1 MVCLGPRKKEKKN
14 LSPDEAAARG
24 LKKPTKLKKPST
36 LPTATATSA
45 AKKQPRTSLLEP
57 KTIPRPPSRNSLLS
71 TGRTPSPVHRPTS
84 PHKPPSSRPT
94 SMASVKSTASRVN
107 NTTTTTTSG
116 RPLSNVSNTKR
127 FPITEM
133 KEEVKGLKA
142 KNEENLKLIADQK
155 AELELLKQQLTVS
168 HDRPAHQQQQDEEDL
183 KKQEEQLLLREQEIE
198 ELRIKLEQQQIPSI
212 VIQQDEQKAEIL
224 AQKEKLLLE
233 KEAELEEQKRLID
246 EKVPHI
252 DQVASQLEALKIQNL
267 DAVNQLAS
275 KEKELEELRS
285 LIHEKPVEEVHDKQ
299 EALSKIEQLNI
310 QLEAQKKS
318 HEESLRVHEQALA
331 EKDLL
336 LKEQKESLELLQ
348 EDHSEEVHKLKTAQT
363 SSILTLKK
371 KHKQDKEQLE
381 TELEQTK
388 LEAETNPAS
397 TMDID
402 EHMERI
408 LHEFEQAEHSHIV
421 QIKDLEESHQSE
433 LDSLQ
438 DNQQAQVNKLKRTQN
453 LNRDVWTER
462 YLPTNAVSWPVPKG
476 SSIAKLRPTPSL
488 VESKSKT
495 LLRVLGNMPGYQNPE
510 PVLTP
515 LDPTKVQIYYS
526 SVSANSVIKRNQEQ
540 IQQLLET
547 HQIKFGLVDVAQSE
561 AARQYAK
568 RCNNNGKSQGRIKE
582 FPQIY
587 VGGEYRGQ
595 YEDVVEAIDQNQ
607 LDQLLHAAA
616 ERKFTSEERAAIQKA
631 ELNEEMAPKRSL
643 PPMPTLP
650 QLRPTK
656 SSVSKPVKTL
666 KDYDEDEEL
675 LMALEKEF
683 EAGNINLDDL

>member
-1 MVCLGPRKKEKKN
+1 PRKKEKKN
-14 LSPDEAAARG
+14 LSPDEAASRG

-36 LPTATATSA
+36 LPTATSA

-107 NTTTTTTSG
+107 NTTTSS
-116 RPLSNVSNTKR
+116 RPVSNVSNTKR

-168 HDRPAHQQQQDEEDL
+168 HDRPAQHQQEEEEL
-183 KKQEEQLLLREQEIE
+183 KKQEEQLLLREKEIE

-252 DQVASQLEALKIQNL
+252 DQVASQLEDLKIQNL

-336 LKEQKESLELLQ
+336 LKEQKESLDLLQ
-348 EDHSEEVHKLKTAQT
+348 EDHTEEVRKLKTAQT
-363 SSILTLKK
+363 SSILALKK
-371 KHKQDKEQLE
+371 KHKQDRAQLE
-381 TELEQTK
+381 AELEQTK
-388 LEAETNPAS
+388 LEAEKNPAS

-408 LHEFEQAEHSHIV
+408 LQEFEQAEHSHTV

-462 YLPTNAVSWPVPKG
+462 YLPTNAVSWPVPNG
-476 SSIAKLRPTPSL
+476 SGVAKLRPTPSL

-547 HQIKFGLVDVAQSE
+547 NQIKFGLVDVAQSE

-568 RCNNNGKSQGRIKE
+568 KCNNNGKSQGRIKE

-595 YEDVVEAIDQNQ
+595 FEDVVEAIDQNQ

-616 ERKFTSEERAAIQKA
+616 ERNFTSEERAAIQKA
-631 ELNEEMAPKRSL
+631 ELNEELAPKRSL

-675 LMALEKEF
+675 LLALEKEF
-683 EAGNINLDDL
+683 EAGNVNLDDL

>member
-1 MVCLGPRKKEKKN
+1 M
-14 LSPDEAAARG
+14 
-24 LKKPTKLKKPST
+24 
-36 LPTATATSA
+36 
-45 AKKQPRTSLLEP
+45 
-57 KTIPRPPSRNSLLS
+57 
-71 TGRTPSPVHRPTS
+71 
-84 PHKPPSSRPT
+84 
-94 SMASVKSTASRVN
+94 
-107 NTTTTTTSG
+107 
-116 RPLSNVSNTKR
+116 
-127 FPITEM
+127 
-133 KEEVKGLKA
+133 
-142 KNEENLKLIADQK
+142 
-155 AELELLKQQLTVS
+155 
-168 HDRPAHQQQQDEEDL
+168 
-183 KKQEEQLLLREQEIE
+183 
-198 ELRIKLEQQQIPSI
+198 
-212 VIQQDEQKAEIL
+212 
-224 AQKEKLLLE
+224 
-233 KEAELEEQKRLID
+233 
-246 EKVPHI
+246 
-252 DQVASQLEALKIQNL
+252 
-267 DAVNQLAS
+267 
-275 KEKELEELRS
+275 
-285 LIHEKPVEEVHDKQ
+285 
-299 EALSKIEQLNI
+299 
-310 QLEAQKKS
+310 
-318 HEESLRVHEQALA
+318 RVHEQALA

-348 EDHSEEVHKLKTAQT
+348 EDHSEEVRKLKTAQT

-547 HQIKFGLVDVAQSE
+547 HKIKFGLVDVAQSE

-683 EAGNINLDDL
+683 EAGNIDLDDL